1 MWNKDCSKIL
11 EVKKKK
17 KNIVQDSYSL
27 MGEFNYLSEHLV
39 FFFFFFLNIGEMV
52 PLGRLL
58 NRPLQAGL

>member
-17 KNIVQDSYSL
+17 SCQDSYSL
-27 MGEFNYLSEHLV
+27 MGDLIIFLSTLS
-39 FFFFFFLNIGEMV
+39 FFFFFFLSIGEMV
-52 PLGRLL
+52 PLERLL